1 MRIVVYR
8 PGALGDTL
16 LTFPTLAALR
26 SHWPDAHM
34 TLVCRA
40 DVHTLALASELADRL
55 YSHELATWAWLFG
68 SAMAPAALARESFG
82 GADLALVW
90 APDAENNIAS
100 RLRALGVNETLVA
113 APPPLI
119 GPHQHVALQ
128 LLGALAPLGV
138 AVAKD
143 VRALSRALPVLRWPV
158 EAQEEARTAWKAI
171 NQTEQPRIAIH
182 PGSGSARKRWP
193 AAHLAGLLRDLQRD
207 CAPVLI
213 EGPQDGAVVAEILT
227 QVEGVPVVRDLSVA
241 GLAAFICD
249 CALYV
254 GNDSGATH
262 LAGLLGLPTV
272 ALFGPTDPA
281 CWAPLGPHVVMLQSA
296 TGHLDDLPVSVVASA
311 IRKVVGANTR
321 SRDTRCWPSKY

>member
-16 LTFPTLAALR
+16 LTFPTLSALR
-26 SHWPDAHM
+26 SHWPHAHV
-34 TLVCRA
+34 TLICRA
-40 DVHTLALASELADRL
+40 DVHALALASGLIDRI
-55 YSHELATWAWLFG
+55 YSHELAAWAWLFG
-68 SAMAPAALARESFG
+68 SAQAPADLARETFG
-82 GADLALVW
+82 GAGLALVW
-90 APDAENNIAS
+90 APDTENNVAS
-100 RLRALGVNETLVA
+100 RLRGLGAHETLVA

-119 GPHQHVALQ
+119 GSHQHIALQ

-138 AVAKD
+138 AVAPD
-143 VRALSRALPVLRWPV
+143 VNALSRALPVRRWPA
-158 EAQEEARTAWKAI
+158 EAQEEARTAWNAL

-193 AAHLAGLLRDLQRD
+193 AAHLAALLRDLQRD

-213 EGPQDGAVVAEILT
+213 EGPQDGALVTEILT
-227 QVEGVPVVRDLSVA
+227 QVDGVPVVRELSVA

-254 GNDSGATH
+254 GDDSGPTH
-262 LAGLLGLPTV
+262 LAGMLGLPTV

-281 CWAPLGPHVVMLQSA
+281 CWAPLGPHVIMLQSA
-296 TGHLDDLPVSVVASA
+296 TSHMDDLPVSVVLSA
-311 IRKVVGANTR
+311 IRKLAGAN
-321 SRDTRCWPSKY
+321 S